1 MEWNGA
7 RVVITGGASGIG
19 FALAQRAAQAGAIV
33 RIVDID
39 AVRASEAA
47 AKLGGTAGS
56 AACDVGNPDAVKA
69 LAAALVAELGGIDV
83 VFANAGV
90 AMAGKLE
97 NLTPANADWVLSV
110 NFMGIVNTARA
121 FVPHLRASA
130 GEGRDAR
137 IVITGSE
144 HSLGIPTIGAANV
157 YTSSKHGALGLAD
170 VLRSDLAGSGVSV
183 SLLCPGLVAT
193 NIYDSR
199 VNRPD
204 RFGGAEALPEKAA
217 EQVKSFFERKGQD
230 PALTAQLCFEAL
242 DRKDFLIITDPHV
255 GTFARPRLAE
265 IEAAISLIEKR
276 LSPEAS

>member
-39 AVRASEAA
+39 AARASDAA
-47 AKLGGTAGS
+47 AKIGGAAKG
-56 AACDVGNPDAVKA
+56 AACDVGDPAAMLA
-69 LAAALVAELGGIDV
+69 LAATVTEDLGGVDA

-90 AMAGKLE
+90 GLGGKLE
-97 NLTPANADWVLSV
+97 RLSPADAEWILSV
-110 NFMGIVNTARA
+110 NFFGIVNAARA
-121 FVPHLRASA
+121 FVPHLRESA
-130 GEGRDAR
+130 KAGRDAR
-137 IVITGSE
+137 FVITGSE
-144 HSLGIPTIGAANV
+144 HSLGIPTIGASNC
-157 YTSSKHGALGLAD
+157 YTASKHGALGLAD
-170 VLRSDLAGSGVSV
+170 VMRSDLDGSGVTV

-193 NIYDSR
+193 NIYDAR
-199 VNRPD
+199 ANRPD

-217 EQVKSFFERKGQD
+217 AQAKGYMERKGQD